1 MSQYETIFIC
11 KPDLPSDKVAS
22 LTEKVK
28 SIITESTG
36 TINAVNEWGKRRLA
50 YPISGCQEGIY
61 VFFDFTAPSEA
72 VNKVETFYKIT
83 EEIIRFI
90 SVRKESRMK
99 KKPLRKP
106 KDSLRAIKKEDSRN
120 APENKVARTE

>member
-1 MSQYETIFIC
+1 MNQYESIFIC
-11 KPDLPSDKVAS
+11 KPDLPSEKVAN

-36 TINAVNEWGKRRLA
+36 TINAANEWGKRRLA
-50 YPISGCQEGIY
+50 YSIAGCQEGIY

-72 VNKVETFYKIT
+72 VNKVETFYKIS

-99 KKPLRKP
+99 KKPQRKP
-106 KDSLRAIKKEDSRN
+106 KDSREPKKEDSRN